1 MTTSSNG
8 DVKAGEIEDL
18 LASIKSSL
26 NRRKG
31 NRARQSESVA
41 SPNHANSDREQMP
54 TSSMPVRED
63 WRALR
68 RYMLLV

>member
-8 DVKAGEIEDL
+8 DVKAEEIEDL

-31 NRARQSESVA
+31 NRTRKSESVT
-41 SPNHANSDREQMP
+41 PVNHTASDREQVP
-54 TSSMPVRED
+54 ASSMPARED